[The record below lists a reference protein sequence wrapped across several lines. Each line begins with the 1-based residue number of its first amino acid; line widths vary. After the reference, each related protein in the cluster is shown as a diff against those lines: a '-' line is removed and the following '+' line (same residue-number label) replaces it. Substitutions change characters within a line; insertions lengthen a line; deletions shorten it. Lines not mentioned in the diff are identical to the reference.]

1 MGSPMCSNEI
11 TKLAGAMIRVQQTL
25 PAAPTDR
32 ENSLTRSRYA
42 TLNSVFKACRDA
54 LLSQGIWVTQ
64 YPVPAEQNHI
74 GLVTKLVHAE
84 SGQWQSSLMVMPLP
98 KNDPQGYGS
107 AMTYARRYGITALV
121 GIVVENDDDGETAC
135 RTGGNGK
142 QNHNHFTFVNK
153 QQAAGT
159 KSAQRIENAGSS
171 ELPRLDGVEYQ
182 AGKSLN
188 GRPCIV
194 ALGNTHSKK
203 EFLHQAGFHWDGN
216 NKIWWRHTDAA

>member
-1 MGSPMCSNEI
+1 MESPMCSNDI
-11 TKLAGAMIRVQQTL
+11 TKLAGAMIKVQQTL
-25 PAAPTDR
+25 PAAPKDR
-32 ENSLTRSRYA
+32 ENTFTRSRYA

-64 YPVPAEQNHI
+64 YPIPVEQNHI

-98 KNDPQGYGS
+98 KSDPQGYGS

-121 GIVVENDDDGETAC
+121 GIVVENDDDGEVAC
-135 RTGGNGK
+135 RRGSSVK
-142 QNHNHFTFVNK
+142 QKNNHFSYVS
-153 QQAAGT
+153 QQQTAGT
-159 KSAQRIENAGSS
+159 QPTQRVEETKPAG
-171 ELPRLDGVEYQ
+171 LPRLDGVEYQ

-194 ALGNTHSKK
+194 ALGNTHAKK